1 MVTIWSQR
9 VLLKSRALIGTESI
23 LEDFAMTLTSDF
35 TPHPWSNK
43 HSLGLVQGR
52 YGKWEEKSAQTKIL
66 HRGSTITLTFD
77 IETWFWFK
85 HIIYQQALFVRY
97 QPDRTK
103 GRIYSP
109 YKAFFTDEWYD
120 LDLWPRIFFCHCIL
134 LTQRPS
140 VGRISKIEPREITY
154 HYRMPSENIC
164 SDYLH
169 IRALK

>member
-1 MVTIWSQR
+1 MVIIWSQR
-9 VLLKSRALIGTESI
+9 VLLKNRALIGTESI

-85 HIIYQQALFVRY
+85 HIIYQQHCLWGISQIGPRGEYIVHTRLFSQMSDMTLTFDLEFFFV
-97 QPDRTK
+97 TA
-103 GRIYSP
+103 YS
-109 YKAFFTDEWYD
+109 
-120 LDLWPRIFFCHCIL
+120 
-134 LTQRPS
+134 
-140 VGRISKIEPREITY
+140 
-154 HYRMPSENIC
+154 
-164 SDYLH
+164 
-169 IRALK
+169 